1 MIQGI
6 VAKKLIDVILKK
18 VMKNREL
25 KKMRKYI
32 EEENELDVAVKDLTN
47 RIKTL
52 ESNSHPPKEFICCT
66 CGNKAKKL
74 NNKGENK

>member
-6 VAKKLIDVILKK
+6 VAKKVIDIILKK

-25 KKMRKYI
+25 RKMRKYI
-32 EEENELDVAVKDLTN
+32 EEENELDIAVKDLTK
-47 RIKTL
+47 RIKIL
-52 ESNSHPPKEFICCT
+52 ENNSHPPKEFICCS
-66 CGNKAKKL
+66 CGNKAKS

>member
-6 VAKKLIDVILKK
+6 VAKKVIDIILKK

-25 KKMRKYI
+25 RKMRKYI
-32 EEENELDVAVKDLTN
+32 EEENELDIAVKDLTK
-47 RIKTL
+47 RIKIL
-52 ESNSHPPKEFICCT
+52 ESNSHPPKEFICCS
-66 CGNKAKKL
+66 CGNKAKS

>member
-6 VAKKLIDVILKK
+6 VAKKVIDIILKK

-25 KKMRKYI
+25 RKMRKYI
-32 EEENELDVAVKDLTN
+32 EEENELDIAVKDLTK
-47 RIKTL
+47 RIKIL
-52 ESNSHPPKEFICCT
+52 ESNSHPPKEFICCL
-66 CGNKAKKL
+66 CGNKAKS

>member
-6 VAKKLIDVILKK
+6 VAKKVIDIILKK

-25 KKMRKYI
+25 RKMRKYI
-32 EEENELDVAVKDLTN
+32 EEENELDIAVKDLTK
-47 RIKTL
+47 RIEIL
-52 ESNSHPPKEFICCT
+52 ESNSHPPKEFICCS
-66 CGNKAKKL
+66 CGNKAKS